1 MDDVKGQKIVLE
13 PVAIIRSPFEERFG
27 IPRQPGLAPSALGE
41 VLLLE
46 PYNDPAMLQGLA
58 GFSHIW
64 LTFLFDR
71 CIDQGWRPK
80 VRPPRLGGNE
90 EVGVW
95 ASRSPFRPGFLGLS
109 VVRLLEVIE
118 RPEPLLRVSGV
129 DLLDG
134 TPIVDIKPYLPY
146 ADAITDAR
154 GGFAP
159 AAPAARLVV
168 CFSPQAEDDLAG
180 LPNPAEMR
188 SLVTEVL
195 ALDPRPA
202 YRRGAEPRANLWHA
216 PGRSGRALACRRGRG
231 GGARVAFPH
240 LKALQSTRW
249 CRSVRAD
256 DAFLQ
261 VPDQGAPG
269 AGLDC
274 CLFSRCHIRGSI
286 RALRWQGGAGA
297 IQCSRLNMRAR

>member
-1 MDDVKGQKIVLE
+1 MEDVKGQKILLE
-13 PVAIIRSPFEERFG
+13 PVAIICSPFEERFG

-71 CIDQGWRPK
+71 CVDQGWRPK

-95 ASRSPFRPGFLGLS
+95 ASRSPFRPNFLGLS
-109 VVRLLEVIE
+109 AVRLLDVVE
-118 RPEPLLRVSGV
+118 RPEPLLRVSGI

-134 TPIVDIKPYLPY
+134 TPIFDIKPYLPY
-146 ADAITDAR
+146 ADAIADAE

-159 AAPAARLVV
+159 AAPPARLAVW
-168 CFSPQAEDDLAG
+168 FSPKAEGDLAG

-202 YRRGAEPRANLWHA
+202 YRRGAEP
-216 PGRSGRALACRRGRG
+216 GRIYGVL
-231 GGARVAFPH
+231 
-240 LKALQSTRW
+240 L
-249 CRSVRAD
+249 
-256 DAFLQ
+256 
-261 VPDQGAPG
+261 
-269 AGLDC
+269 AGLDVRW
-274 CLFSRCHIRGSI
+274 SVVEAGVEVRE
-286 RALRWQGGAGA
+286 LRSA
-297 IQCSRLNMRAR
+297 S